1 MVMFNLVLSFILL
14 HANPFKIDFPVKKE
28 MSNEDYALAQSKLM
42 QIDIDP
48 LLNRLYPVDW
58 RHSDYYRLKAPIEIF
73 RGRLYR
79 SLNQVMIH
87 SAADKFPQK
96 GLLEINEGKDQ
107 CIVLFCSHDKKYPNM
122 LKELL
127 KNLEEIGYDGFIWY
141 RIGGYPNPT
150 GEEIQY
156 AGVPYAFKL
165 FMMEEAFNL
174 GFRHVLW
181 LDTAMVPIRNPNL
194 LFDLIRQEGVLI
206 KEIGPQNDYILP
218 STHQEIEKLTGV
230 DVLNCKHVRM
240 SVFGL
245 DKEAPFAPLFLKTYR
260 EMVYRGTPFF
270 SHLPEE
276 FVITALKQV
285 FFPNLPNEKVLL
297 QGPEYFT
304 AKQQGYFFVNR
315 HH

>member
-1 MVMFNLVLSFILL
+1 
-14 HANPFKIDFPVKKE
+14 
-28 MSNEDYALAQSKLM
+28 MSNEDYVLAQSKLM
-42 QIDIDP
+42 QINIDP
-48 LLNRLYPVDW
+48 LLNQLYPQDW
-58 RHSDYYRLKAPIEIF
+58 RHSDYYLLNAPIEIF

-87 SAADKFPQK
+87 TAVEKLPEK

-107 CIVLFCSHDKKYPNM
+107 CIVLFCSHDKKYPIM
-122 LKELL
+122 LKELI
-127 KNLEEIGYDGFIWY
+127 KNLEEIGYNGFIWY
-141 RIGGYPNPT
+141 RIGGYPHPT

-165 FMMEEAFNL
+165 FMMEEAFQL
-174 GFRHVLW
+174 GFRYVLW

-194 LFDLIRQEGVLI
+194 LFDLIRKEGVLI

-218 STHQEIEKLTGV
+218 STHKEIEMLTGV
-230 DVLNCKHVRM
+230 DVLKCKHIRM

-245 DKEAPFAPLFLKTYR
+245 DKEVSFAPLFLKTYR
-260 EMVYRGTPFF
+260 EMVYKGTPFF

-276 FVITALKQV
+276 FVITALRQV
-285 FFPNLPNEKVLL
+285 FFPDLPTKKPLL
-297 QGPEYFT
+297 QGPDYFT